1 MYVESSNK
9 TTLNV
14 RVVFAPLN
22 RSSTTL
28 PLSSRFFANT
38 TPVLLPVMVNLALL
52 IVPSLKETLNGRVR
66 LTGTVNTVET
76 PTSATP
82 SVDVDTILPLVIVAC
97 SVVHVTVLMLN
108 NSGPNGT
115 VLLTVTDGVGEGRG
129 VLVTA
134 AV

>member
-1 MYVESSNK
+1 
-9 TTLNV
+9 
-14 RVVFAPLN
+14 
-22 RSSTTL
+22 
-28 PLSSRFFANT
+28 
-38 TPVLLPVMVNLALL
+38 MVNLALL